1 MAVSIVGP
9 IRVMLTGIGGGGH
22 GEQILKALRL
32 GKLKYW
38 IVGTDAGA
46 ACANRG
52 KVDEFLTV
60 PRASNPSF
68 LDTIVQIALSRR
80 CLAIFHGS
88 EPEMAVLSKARDQL
102 SSKGLYVPVNP
113 PSVLAL
119 CQDKAKTLA
128 HLEKHGFP
136 CPAYREVRSVDELEG
151 LQRFPFV
158 LKPSIGGGGSANVFI
173 VQTREELQFFAT
185 YLLSL
190 YECFVVQEYVGTA
203 DDEYTVGVLF
213 GQDGE
218 LLNSIVIKR
227 IINNALTIRTRVPNR
242 TGRADLGQSLIVS
255 TGISQGEVGT
265 WPEIRT
271 QCEAIA
277 STLSPRAPVNIQ
289 CRFVKGRVVPFEINA
304 RFSGTT
310 SLRALA
316 GYNEPDA
323 LIRRDVLG
331 EKIEPHFPYT
341 NMTILR
347 GLTEMVMS

>member
-1 MAVSIVGP
+1 MV
-9 IRVMLTGIGGGGH
+9 TGIGGGGH

-32 GKLKYW
+32 GKLNYW
-38 IVGTDAGA
+38 IVGTDASG

-52 KVDEFLTV
+52 EVDEFLTV
-60 PRASNPSF
+60 PRASNPSYI
-68 LDTIVQIALSRR
+68 DAIVEIALSRG

-102 SSKGLYVPVNP
+102 AGRGLYVPVNS

-119 CQDKAKTLA
+119 CQDKSKTLA
-128 HLEKHGFP
+128 HLKKHGFP
-136 CPAYREVRSVDELEG
+136 CPAYREVRSVGDLEG
-151 LQRFPFV
+151 LEQFPLIV
-158 LKPSIGGGGSANVFI
+158 KPSIGGGGSANVFI
-173 VQTREELQFFAT
+173 AQTRQELQFFAT
-185 YLLSL
+185 YLLKL
-190 YECFVVQEYVGTA
+190 YECFVAQEYVGTA
-203 DDEYTVGVLF
+203 QDEYTVGVLF
-213 GQDGE
+213 GQDGV
-218 LLNSIVIKR
+218 LLNSIAIRR
-227 IINNALTIRTRVPNR
+227 IINNALTIRTRLPNHSA
-242 TGRADLGQSLIVS
+242 RADLGENLIVS
-255 TGISQGEVGT
+255 TGISQGEVGQ

-277 STLSPRAPVNIQ
+277 SSLSPRAPVNIQ
-289 CRFVKGRVVPFEINA
+289 CRFVKGRVLPFEINP

-316 GYNEPDA
+316 GYNEPDT

-331 EKIEPHFPYT
+331 EKIESHFPYT